1 MHICRFQILHLT
13 ATEATRAAVRD
24 FVNPKQ
30 ALCVYA
36 SQVYS
41 PRCASKM
48 QMGMAVRCC
57 SSRRPNRTGSVSVG
71 SQWVQGCLASHCW
84 EPWWLEKCVCA
95 GESPGPPLFCS
106 LFSTVCWVF
115 FQPAAWTGNPVGV
128 LYKSNYTFFLCS
140 LGLGVWLLAGAFQ
153 VTQAWYRR
161 GVWMSPDGGPIKQG
175 LDADLE

>member
-57 SSRRPNRTGSVSVG
+57 SSRRPNCTGSVSVG

-95 GESPGPPLFCS
+95 GESPGPPSSAVCFQQFAESFSS
-106 LFSTVCWVF
+106 LQHGQETQLGSCIRATTLSSY
-115 FQPAAWTGNPVGV
+115 ALLVGV
-128 LYKSNYTFFLCS
+128 SGCW
-140 LGLGVWLLAGAFQ
+140 LGCFKWHKLGI
-153 VTQAWYRR
+153 
-161 GVWMSPDGGPIKQG
+161 GGECGCPQMEG
-175 LDADLE
+175 Q